1 VLIPVLVDDV
11 IVMPPKFALEID
23 DRHRAQLLPLLQ
35 SVIAQEQLS
44 TKQFQTLQRR
54 YPRPEGGMYSRS
66 DLIYAYRE
74 LAGTHGLPPY
84 DDAVLLRLRRKP
96 VRTSSGVTPV
106 TILTKPFPCPG
117 TCIFCPN
124 DVRMPKSYLADEPGA
139 QRAEQNGFDPYL
151 QTYSRLLTYYSTG
164 HPTDKIELI
173 ILGGTWSFYPNT
185 TRSGLS
191 SAPLMRCT
199 TSARAWTAVRK

>member
-1 VLIPVLVDDV
+1 
-11 IVMPPKFALEID
+11 MPPKQQFNLD
-23 DRHRAQLLPLLQ
+23 DRHRTQLVPLLQ
-35 SVIAQEQLS
+35 AVITRDELSPKQLNR
-44 TKQFQTLQRR
+44 LQRR
-54 YPRPEGGMYSRS
+54 FPHPDGGMYSLS

-74 LAGTHGLPPY
+74 LAGSYGLPPF

-124 DVRMPKSYLADEPGA
+124 DLRMPKSYLADEPGA

-151 QTYSRLLTYYSTG
+151 QTYTRLQSFYATG

-173 ILGGTWSFYPNT
+173 VLGGTWSFYPET
-185 TRSGLS
+185 YQIWFIK
-191 SAPLMRCT
+191 
-199 TSARAWTAVRK
+199 RAFDALHDFGQGIDRRDEVDGGAA